1 MRACRSGVNAPP
13 GSVSRGGSTMKNDL
27 PSGSAYRLA
36 ALAFVACAL
45 GFPVAAGAQDKPAD
59 KLIAVTVELGDV
71 SLTKL
76 PFIMA
81 ADNGIYE
88 KNGLKVSQYITPG
101 AAQAV
106 RGSGVIVP
114 PENIKSV
121 VGEINIGG
129 GSPTMVRMTSVA
141 TAPHRVIL
149 ATTDA
154 VSRFHIISRA
164 DIARPAD
171 LKGKRI
177 GYGSL
182 GALDHLSM
190 VLFLR
195 RMGWQEDYNVSMLA
209 NGNGPQSIV
218 KGLVDAFAGTDIA
231 LTEGKKLGL
240 RDLVDLGQYH
250 FAMPGSGVNVLTE
263 WLPGNRDTAARFI
276 KATVEAI
283 ALMKNDKAAAFAS
296 MTKWYGIS
304 DPDKLEAVYAEA
316 SQLPGKPYPSI
327 EGLKVM
333 QSVYTWREM
342 ASRNPEDFT
351 DPSFIAALDKS
362 GYIDGLYNKSAAAR

>member
-1 MRACRSGVNAPP
+1 MTNALPVSTLKRS
-13 GSVSRGGSTMKNDL
+13 
-27 PSGSAYRLA
+27 A
-36 ALAFVACAL
+36 ALALAACAL
-45 GFPVAAGAQDKPAD
+45 AWPPAAGAQEKTD
-59 KLIAVTVELGDV
+59 KLTPVTVELGDV

-81 ADNGIYE
+81 ADNGIYAR
-88 KNGLKVSQYITPG
+88 NGLNVSQFITPG

-114 PENIKSV
+114 PENVKSV

-149 ATTDA
+149 ATTDD
-154 VSRFHIISRA
+154 VSRFHVISRA
-164 DIARPAD
+164 DIAKPED

-177 GYGSL
+177 GYGNL
-182 GALDHLSM
+182 GALDHFSM
-190 VLFLR
+190 ILFLR
-195 RMGWQEDYNVSMLA
+195 TMGWSPDRDVSMLS

-218 KGLVDAFAGTDIA
+218 KNLVDAFAGTDIA
-231 LTEGKKLGL
+231 LTEAKKLGL

-250 FAMPGSGVNVLTE
+250 FVMPGSGVNALSE
-263 WLPGNRDTAARFI
+263 WLPKNRDTAARFM

-283 ALMKNDKAAAFAS
+283 ALMKTDKAAAFAS
-296 MTKWYGIS
+296 MTKWYGIT
-304 DPDKLEAVYAEA
+304 DPKKLEAVYAEA
-316 SQLPGKPYPSI
+316 TRLPSKPYPSI

-333 QSVYTWREM
+333 QSIYTWREM
-342 ASRNPEDFT
+342 TSRMPEDFT
-351 DPSFIAALDKS
+351 DPSFVAALDQS
-362 GYIDGLYNKSAAAR
+362 GYIDGLYKKSAAVRQ

>member
-1 MRACRSGVNAPP
+1 M
-13 GSVSRGGSTMKNDL
+13 TNDL
-27 PSGSAYRLA
+27 AVSSANRLA
-36 ALAFVACAL
+36 ALMLAAFASAWP
-45 GFPVAAGAQDKPAD
+45 GAAGAQDKVADKTAD
-59 KLIAVTVELGDV
+59 KLAAVTVELGDV

-88 KNGLKVSQYITPG
+88 RNGLKVSQFITPG

-141 TAPHRVIL
+141 TAPQRVIL
-149 ATTDA
+149 ATTDD

-164 DIARPAD
+164 DIAKPED

-177 GYGSL
+177 GYGTL

-195 RMGWQEDYNVSMLA
+195 KMGWNENRDVSMLA

-231 LTEGKKLGL
+231 LTEGKRLGL
-240 RDLVDLGQYH
+240 RDLVDLKQYH
-250 FAMPGSGVNVLTE
+250 FAMPGSGVNALRE
-263 WLPGNRDTAARFI
+263 WLPNNRDTAARFI

-283 ALMKNDKAAAFAS
+283 ALMKTDKNAAFAS

-304 DPDKLEAVYAEA
+304 DPEKLEAVYAEA
-316 SQLPGKPYPSI
+316 SQQPSKPYPSI

-342 ASRNPEDFT
+342 TSRAPEDFT

-362 GYIDGLYNKSAAAR
+362 GYIDGLYGKSAAAK

>member
-1 MRACRSGVNAPP
+1 MTKARPTNA
-13 GSVSRGGSTMKNDL
+13 L
-27 PSGSAYRLA
+27 YRYGFLVLA
-36 ALAFVACAL
+36 ACAMAWS
-45 GFPVAAGAQDKPAD
+45 GGAPAQDKAAGTLTP
-59 KLIAVTVELGDV
+59 VTVELGDV

-88 KNGLKVSQYITPG
+88 RNGLKVSQFITPG

-149 ATTDA
+149 ATTDD
-154 VSRFHIISRA
+154 VSRFHIITRT
-164 DIARPAD
+164 DISKPED

-177 GYGSL
+177 GYGNL

-190 VLFLR
+190 ILFLR
-195 RMGWQEDYNVSMLA
+195 TLGLNPDRDVSMLSS
-209 NGNGPQSIV
+209 GNGPQSIV

-231 LTEGKKLGL
+231 LTEAKRLGL
-240 RDLVDLGQYH
+240 RDLVDLRPYH
-250 FAMPGSGVNVLTE
+250 FVMPGSGVNALSD
-263 WLPGNRDTAARFI
+263 WLPKNRDTAARFM

-283 ALMKNDKAAAFAS
+283 ALMKTDKQAAFAS
-296 MTKWYGIS
+296 MTKWYGIT
-304 DPDKLEAVYAEA
+304 DPEKLEAVYAEA
-316 SQLPGKPYPSI
+316 SQLPSKPYPSL

-333 QSVYTWREM
+333 QTVYTWREM
-342 ASRNPEDFT
+342 ASRRPEDFT
-351 DPSFIAALDKS
+351 DPSFVAALDQS
-362 GYIDGLYNKSAAAR
+362 GYIDSLYKKNGAAKD

>member
-1 MRACRSGVNAPP
+1 
-13 GSVSRGGSTMKNDL
+13 MKA
-27 PSGSAYRLA
+27 SLA
-36 ALAFVACAL
+36 RTRNALALLAF
-45 GFPVAAGAQDKPAD
+45 AAGAVALPGIGGAQEGQKAPENLVA
-59 KLIAVTVELGDV
+59 LTVELGDV

-81 ADNGIYE
+81 ADNHIYE
-88 KNGLKVSQYITPG
+88 RNGLKVSQYITPG
-101 AAQAV
+101 AAAAV

-114 PENIKSV
+114 PENVRGNV

-149 ATTDA
+149 ATTDD
-154 VSRFHIISRA
+154 VSRFHVISRT
-164 DIARPAD
+164 DISRPED

-177 GYGSL
+177 GYGNL

-195 RMGWQEDYNVSMLA
+195 KLGLDPNRDVSMFS

-218 KGLVDAFAGTDIA
+218 RGLVDAFAGTSIA
-231 LTEGKKLGL
+231 REASAKLGL
-240 RDLVDLGQYH
+240 RDLADLGPYH
-250 FAMPGSGVNVLTE
+250 FMMPGSGVNALAD
-263 WLPGNRDTAARFI
+263 WLPRNRDTAARFM

-283 ALMKNDKAAAFAS
+283 ALMKTDKKAAFAS
-296 MTKWYGIS
+296 MTRWYGIS
-304 DPDKLEAVYAEA
+304 DTDKLEAVYAEA
-316 SQLPGKPYPSI
+316 SAQLSKPYPSI
-327 EGLKVM
+327 EGLKNM

-342 ASRNPEDFT
+342 TMRKPEDFT
-351 DPSFIAALDKS
+351 DPSFVAELDRS
-362 GYIDGLYNKSAAAR
+362 GYIDSLYKKTSAE

>member
-1 MRACRSGVNAPP
+1 MAKIPPVSISGRFACLV
-13 GSVSRGGSTMKNDL
+13 
-27 PSGSAYRLA
+27 
-36 ALAFVACAL
+36 
-45 GFPVAAGAQDKPAD
+45 VAAGIMIGLGAVHAQDRAAD
-59 KLIAVTVELGDV
+59 TLIPVTVELGDV

-81 ADNGIYE
+81 ADNGIYVR
-88 KNGLKVSQYITPG
+88 NGLKVTQFITPS
-101 AAQAV
+101 AAAAV

-114 PENIKSV
+114 QENIKSNV

-149 ATTDA
+149 ATTDN

-164 DIARPAD
+164 DIATPDD

-177 GYGSL
+177 GYGSI

-190 VLFLR
+190 MLFFR
-195 RMGWQEDYNVSMLA
+195 KMGWNPDRDVSMFA
-209 NGNGPQSIV
+209 NGNGPQSIA
-218 KGLVDAFAGTDIA
+218 KGLVDAFAGDDLA
-231 LTEGKKLGL
+231 LSEAKNLGL
-240 RDLVDLGQYH
+240 RDLVDLYQYH
-250 FAMPGSGVNVLTE
+250 FVIPGSGVNALSD
-263 WLPGNRDTAARFI
+263 WLPNNRDIAARFI

-283 ALMKNDKAAAFAS
+283 ALMKTDKTAAFAS
-296 MTKWYGIS
+296 MTKWYGIT
-304 DPDKLEAVYAEA
+304 DPGKLEAVYAEA
-316 SQLPGKPYPSI
+316 NKLPSKPYPSL

-342 ASRNPEDFT
+342 AIRAPEDFA
-351 DPSFIAALDKS
+351 DSSFVTALDKS
-362 GYIDGLYNKSAAAR
+362 GYIDGLYRKTAGGN

>member
-1 MRACRSGVNAPP
+1 MTATSPVSAP
-13 GSVSRGGSTMKNDL
+13 K
-27 PSGSAYRLA
+27 RLA
-36 ALAFVACAL
+36 ILLLAVAGLAVP
-45 GFPVAAGAQDKPAD
+45 GTAGAQDR
-59 KLIAVTVELGDV
+59 LIPVTVELGDV

-81 ADNGIYE
+81 ADAGIYE
-88 KNGLKVSQYITPG
+88 KNGLKVSQFITPG

-106 RGSGVIVP
+106 RGSGVTVP
-114 PENIKSV
+114 PENVKSI

-149 ATTDA
+149 ATTDNI
-154 VSRFHIISRA
+154 SRFHVISRA
-164 DIARPAD
+164 DITQGAD

-190 VLFLR
+190 VLYLR
-195 RMGWQEDYNVSMLA
+195 TLGLSPERDVTMLS

-231 LTEGKKLGL
+231 LTQAKKIGL
-240 RDLVDLGQYH
+240 RDLVDLWPYH
-250 FAMPGSGVNVLTE
+250 FLMPGSGVNALAD
-263 WLPGNRDTAARFI
+263 WLPKNRDTAARFM

-283 ALMKNDKAAAFAS
+283 ALMKTDKQAAFAS
-296 MTKWYGIS
+296 MTKWYGIT
-304 DPDKLEAVYAEA
+304 DPVKLKAVYAQAKE
-316 SQLPGKPYPSI
+316 LPSKPYPSI
-327 EGLKVM
+327 EGLRVM
-333 QSVYTWREM
+333 QSVYPWREM
-342 ASRNPEDFT
+342 VIHQPQDFT
-351 DPSFIAALDKS
+351 DPSFVAELDKS
-362 GYIDGLYNKSAAAR
+362 GYIDSLYKKSAAKD

>member
-1 MRACRSGVNAPP
+1 MTNALPVSILKRS
-13 GSVSRGGSTMKNDL
+13 
-27 PSGSAYRLA
+27 A
-36 ALAFVACAL
+36 ALALAACAL
-45 GFPVAAGAQDKPAD
+45 IWPPAAGAQEQAAD
-59 KLIAVTVELGDV
+59 RLTPVTVELGDV

-81 ADNGIYE
+81 ADNGIYAR
-88 KNGLKVSQYITPG
+88 NGLNVSQFITPG

-149 ATTDA
+149 ATTDD
-154 VSRFHIISRA
+154 VSRFHVISRA
-164 DIARPAD
+164 DIAKPED
-171 LKGKRI
+171 LEGKRV
-177 GYGSL
+177 GYGNL
-182 GALDHLSM
+182 GALDHFSM
-190 VLFLR
+190 ILFLR
-195 RMGWQEDYNVSMLA
+195 TMGWNPDRDVSMLS

-218 KGLVDAFAGTDIA
+218 KNLVDAFAGTDIA
-231 LTEGKKLGL
+231 LTEAKKLGL

-250 FAMPGSGVNVLTE
+250 FVMPGSGVNALSE
-263 WLPGNRDTAARFI
+263 WLPKNRDTAARFM

-283 ALMKNDKAAAFAS
+283 ALMKTDKAAAFAS
-296 MTKWYGIS
+296 MTKWYGIT
-304 DPDKLEAVYAEA
+304 DPEKLEAVYAEA
-316 SQLPGKPYPSI
+316 TRLPSKPYPSI

-333 QSVYTWREM
+333 QSIYTWREM
-342 ASRNPEDFT
+342 TSRKPEDFT
-351 DPSFIAALDKS
+351 DPSFVAALDQS
-362 GYIDGLYNKSAAAR
+362 GYIDGLYKKSAAVR

>member
-1 MRACRSGVNAPP
+1 M
-13 GSVSRGGSTMKNDL
+13 TNDL
-27 PSGSAYRLA
+27 PAGAATRLA
-36 ALAFVACAL
+36 ALALAACAL
-45 GFPVAAGAQDKPAD
+45 AWPGAGRAQEKPAD
-59 KLIAVTVELGDV
+59 KLIPVTVELGDV

-88 KNGLKVSQYITPG
+88 RNGLKVSQFITPG

-141 TAPHRVIL
+141 TAPQRVIL
-149 ATTDA
+149 ATTDD
-154 VSRFHIISRA
+154 VSRFHVISRA
-164 DIARPAD
+164 DIAKPED

-177 GYGSL
+177 GYGNL
-182 GALDHLSM
+182 GALDHFSM
-190 VLFLR
+190 ILFLR
-195 RMGWQEDYNVSMLA
+195 TMGWNPDRDVSMLS

-218 KGLVDAFAGTDIA
+218 KDLVDAFAGTDIA
-231 LTEGKKLGL
+231 LTEAKRLGL

-250 FAMPGSGVNVLTE
+250 FVMPGSGVNVLSE
-263 WLPGNRDTAARFI
+263 WLPKNRETAARFM

-283 ALMKNDKAAAFAS
+283 ALMKIDKTAAFAS

-304 DPDKLEAVYAEA
+304 DPERLEAVYAEA
-316 SQLPGKPYPSI
+316 SQLPSKPYPSI
-327 EGLKVM
+327 EGIKVM

-342 ASRNPEDFT
+342 TSRKPEDFT
-351 DPSFIAALDKS
+351 DPSFVAALDQS
-362 GYIDGLYNKSAAAR
+362 GYIDSLYKKSAAVR

>member
-1 MRACRSGVNAPP
+1 MTSVLPFGCVN
-13 GSVSRGGSTMKNDL
+13 
-27 PSGSAYRLA
+27 RLGLL
-36 ALAFVACAL
+36 ALVACAL
-45 GFPVAAGAQDKPAD
+45 AWPCAASAQDSAAD
-59 KLIAVTVELGDV
+59 KLVPLTVELGDV

-88 KNGLKVSQYITPG
+88 KNGLKVSQFITPG
-101 AAQAV
+101 AAAAV

-121 VGEINIGG
+121 VGEINVGG

-149 ATTDA
+149 ATTDD
-154 VSRFHIISRA
+154 VSRFHVISRA
-164 DIARPAD
+164 DITRPED

-177 GYGSL
+177 GYGNL

-195 RMGWQEDYNVSMLA
+195 TMGWKEDRDVSMLSS
-209 NGNGPQSIV
+209 GNGPQSIV

-231 LTEGKKLGL
+231 LTAAKKLGL
-240 RDLVDLGQYH
+240 RDLVDLRPYH
-250 FAMPGSGVNVLTE
+250 FVMPGSGVNALSE
-263 WLPGNRDTAARFI
+263 WLPSNRDTAARFM

-283 ALMKNDKAAAFAS
+283 ALMKTNKAAAFAS
-296 MTKWYGIS
+296 MRKWYGIT
-304 DPDKLEAVYAEA
+304 DPEKLEAVYAEA
-316 SQLPGKPYPSI
+316 STQPSKPYPSI

-342 ASRNPEDFT
+342 TSRRPEDFT
-351 DPSFIAALDKS
+351 DPSFVAELDRS
-362 GYIDGLYNKSAAAR
+362 GYIDGLYKQSAATK

>member
-1 MRACRSGVNAPP
+1 MNMNNEQTFISLIA
-13 GSVSRGGSTMKNDL
+13 GG
-27 PSGSAYRLA
+27 RLLG
-36 ALAFVACAL
+36 ALALSGLAL
-45 GFPVAAGAQDKPAD
+45 LASGTIRAQEKPAAGGALTP
-59 KLIAVTVELGDV
+59 LTVELGDV

-114 PENIKSV
+114 PENIKTM

-149 ATTDA
+149 ATTDD
-154 VSRFHIISRA
+154 VSRFHVISRA
-164 DIARPAD
+164 DITDPHE

-177 GYGSL
+177 GYGNL
-182 GALDHLSM
+182 GALDHFSM
-190 VLFLR
+190 ILFLR
-195 RMGWQEDYNVSMLA
+195 KLGLDPERDVSMFS
-209 NGNGPQSIV
+209 NGNGPQSIA

-231 LTEGKKLGL
+231 LTAAKQMGL

-250 FAMPGSGVNVLTE
+250 FVMPGSGVNALAE
-263 WLPGNRDTAARFI
+263 WLPSNRDTAARFMR
-276 KATVEAI
+276 ATVEAI
-283 ALMKNDKAAAFAS
+283 ALMKTDKKAAFAS

-304 DPDKLEAVYAEA
+304 DPAKLEAVYAEA
-316 SQLPGKPYPSI
+316 SQLPRKPYPSI

-333 QSVYTWREM
+333 QTIYTWREM
-342 ASRNPEDFT
+342 VRHQPEDFT
-351 DPSFIAALDKS
+351 DPSFIAALDTS
-362 GYIDGLYNKSAAAR
+362 GYIDSLYHR

>member
-1 MRACRSGVNAPP
+1 MG
-13 GSVSRGGSTMKNDL
+13 KDL
-27 PSGSAYRLA
+27 HICVRKRLA
-36 ALAFVACAL
+36 FLLF
-45 GFPVAAGAQDKPAD
+45 AAGALVWADTGRAQDT
-59 KLIAVTVELGDV
+59 AVTVELGDV
-71 SLTKL
+71 SLTEL

-88 KNGLKVSQYITPG
+88 RNGLKVSQFITPG
-101 AAQAV
+101 AAAAV

-114 PENIKSV
+114 PENIKSI

-149 ATTDA
+149 ATTDV
-154 VSRFHIISRA
+154 VSRFHVISRS
-164 DIARPAD
+164 DITRPEE

-177 GYGSL
+177 GYGNL
-182 GALDHLSM
+182 GALDHLSL
-190 VLFLR
+190 VLFFRKL
-195 RMGWQEDYNVSMLA
+195 GWNPDRDVSMLS
-209 NGNGPQSIV
+209 NGNGPQSIA

-231 LTEGKKLGL
+231 LTEARKLGL

-250 FAMPGSGVNVLTE
+250 FAMPGSGVNALAE
-263 WLPGNRDTAARFI
+263 WLPKNRDTAARFM

-283 ALMKNDKAAAFAS
+283 ALMKTDKKAAFAS

-304 DPDKLEAVYAEA
+304 DPEKLEAVYAEA
-316 SQLPGKPYPSI
+316 AQLPSKPYPSI
-327 EGLKVM
+327 EGLKAM

-342 ASRNPEDFT
+342 AIHQPEDFT
-351 DPSFIAALDKS
+351 DPSFVAELDKS
-362 GYIDGLYNKSAAAR
+362 GYIDGLYRKTAAKD

>member
-1 MRACRSGVNAPP
+1 MKSKSTLYISYISLIAGMCLLASAAVQAQEKSGPGGAKENAPTP
-13 GSVSRGGSTMKNDL
+13 
-27 PSGSAYRLA
+27 
-36 ALAFVACAL
+36 
-45 GFPVAAGAQDKPAD
+45 
-59 KLIAVTVELGDV
+59 ITVELGDV

-106 RGSGVIVP
+106 RGSGVVVP
-114 PENIKSV
+114 AENIKTV

-149 ATTDA
+149 ATTDD

-164 DIARPAD
+164 DITDPAE

-182 GALDHLSM
+182 GALDHFSM
-190 VLFLR
+190 ILFLR
-195 RMGWQEDYNVSMLA
+195 KLGLDPERDVSMFA
-209 NGNGPQSIV
+209 NGNGPQSIA
-218 KGLVDAFAGTDIA
+218 KGLTDAFAGTDIA
-231 LTEGKKLGL
+231 LTAAKQMGL
-240 RDLVDLGQYH
+240 RDLADLGPYH
-250 FAMPGSGVNVLTE
+250 FVMPGSGVNALAD
-263 WLPGNRDTAARFI
+263 WLPNNRDTAARFMR
-276 KATVEAI
+276 ATVEAI
-283 ALMKNDKAAAFAS
+283 ALMKTDKKAAFAS

-304 DPDKLEAVYAEA
+304 DPVKLEAIYAEA
-316 SQLPGKPYPSI
+316 NAAPAKPYPSI

-333 QSVYTWREM
+333 QTIYTWHEM
-342 ASRNPEDFT
+342 VRHAPEDFT

-362 GYIDGLYNKSAAAR
+362 GYIDSLYKTSAAATP

>member
-1 MRACRSGVNAPP
+1 MTKVSPYRVAMLSGIV
-13 GSVSRGGSTMKNDL
+13 L
-27 PSGSAYRLA
+27 LA
-36 ALAFVACAL
+36 AYAL
-45 GFPVAAGAQDKPAD
+45 PWLGAARAQEKVAD
-59 KLIAVTVELGDV
+59 KLVPLTVELGDV

-88 KNGLKVSQYITPG
+88 RNGLKVSQFITLG

-114 PENIKSV
+114 PENVKSV

-149 ATTDA
+149 ATTDD
-154 VSRFHIISRA
+154 VSRFHVISRA
-164 DIARPAD
+164 DITRPED

-177 GYGSL
+177 GYGNL
-182 GALDHLSM
+182 GALDHFSM

-195 RMGWQEDYNVSMLA
+195 RMGWNPDLDVSMLA

-218 KGLVDAFAGTDIA
+218 KDLVDAFAGTDIA
-231 LTEGKKLGL
+231 LTEAKKLGL
-240 RDLVDLGQYH
+240 RDLVDLGPYH
-250 FAMPGSGVNVLTE
+250 FVMPGSGVNALAE
-263 WLPGNRDTAARFI
+263 WLPNNRDTAARFM

-283 ALMKNDKAAAFAS
+283 ALMKTDKAAAFAS
-296 MTKWYGIS
+296 MSKWYGIT
-304 DPDKLEAVYAEA
+304 DKVKLEAVYAEA
-316 SQLPGKPYPSI
+316 ARQPSKPYPSI
-327 EGLKVM
+327 EGLKAM

-342 ASRNPEDFT
+342 TNRKPEDFT
-351 DPSFIAALDKS
+351 DPSFVAALDQS
-362 GYIDGLYNKSAAAR
+362 GYIDGLYKKGAATVQ

>member
-1 MRACRSGVNAPP
+1 MIAISPASVPKGFALLALSVAILALP
-13 GSVSRGGSTMKNDL
+13 GASR
-27 PSGSAYRLA
+27 
-36 ALAFVACAL
+36 
-45 GFPVAAGAQDKPAD
+45 AQDK
-59 KLIAVTVELGDV
+59 LIPITVELGDV

-81 ADNGIYE
+81 ADAGIYE
-88 KNGLKVSQYITPG
+88 RNGLKVSQFITPG
-101 AAQAV
+101 AAAAV

-114 PENIKSV
+114 PENVKANV
-121 VGEINIGG
+121 LGEINIGG

-149 ATTDA
+149 ATTDNI
-154 VSRFHIISRA
+154 SRFHVISRT
-164 DIARPAD
+164 DIARGED

-177 GYGSL
+177 GYGTL

-195 RMGWQEDYNVSMLA
+195 TLGLNPDRDVSMLA

-231 LTEGKKLGL
+231 LAEAKKLGL
-240 RDLVDLGQYH
+240 RDLVDMWPYR
-250 FAMPGSGVNVLTE
+250 FVMPGSGVNALAD
-263 WLPGNRDTAARFI
+263 WLPRNRDTAARFM

-283 ALMKNDKAAAFAS
+283 ALMKTDKKAAFAS
-296 MTKWYGIS
+296 MAKWYGIT
-304 DPDKLEAVYAEA
+304 DPDKLEAVYAQARE
-316 SQLPGKPYPSI
+316 LPSKPYPSI

-342 ASRNPEDFT
+342 VIHQPEDFT
-351 DPSFIAALDKS
+351 DPSFVAALDQS
-362 GYIDGLYNKSAAAR
+362 GYIDGLYKKNAAKD